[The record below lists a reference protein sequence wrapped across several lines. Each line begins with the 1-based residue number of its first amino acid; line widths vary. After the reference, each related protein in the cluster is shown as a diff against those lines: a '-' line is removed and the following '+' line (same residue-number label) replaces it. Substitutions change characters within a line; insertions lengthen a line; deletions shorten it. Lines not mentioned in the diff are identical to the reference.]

1 MIYSLDLEGIELIM
15 VDVYYVVN
23 IVRAEEVNDK
33 ANQAAIDAYLKAVY
47 SLMREGNFAKLN
59 YI

>member
-1 MIYSLDLEGIELIM
+1 MDLEGIELIM